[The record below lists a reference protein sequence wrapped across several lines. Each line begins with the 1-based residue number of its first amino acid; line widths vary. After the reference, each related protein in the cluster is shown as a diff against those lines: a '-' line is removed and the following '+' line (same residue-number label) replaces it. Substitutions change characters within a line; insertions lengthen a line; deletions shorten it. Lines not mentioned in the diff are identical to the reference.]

1 MFHPCLRERKE
12 REKNTCTCFLL
23 FFASGSHLIHFHS
36 FYQLAKSTKSY
47 FCPKMRLVTLL
58 LLCNF
63 VESLMSGNGLSL
75 KNFKLPSF
83 MAPPSTS
90 NTKNISKSQQEQLL
104 LKTISNTS
112 NGKTASLE
120 TQRKVLSIVS
130 SLEESFP
137 APPLNSILQPGSI
150 LDGTWYLQ
158 YTSPSDLND
167 DNSSESSYS
176 KWKIEKPEEN
186 IEVKSFNAKGSVS
199 AAGIEVDVT
208 YQAPKQIFDLSNL
221 TVRNEVILGN
231 NLVTKVIVGGPFR
244 LSEKKDNRAV
254 VSFLF
259 GNLDLQLFGSTFQLD
274 LASIFKFLALVR
286 GTDESGWLE
295 TTYLSDSIR
304 VGRGNKGTMFILT
317 RSEKP
322 ME

>member
-1 MFHPCLRERKE
+1 
-12 REKNTCTCFLL
+12 
-23 FFASGSHLIHFHS
+23 
-36 FYQLAKSTKSY
+36 
-47 FCPKMRLVTLL
+47 MRLITIL
-58 LLCNF
+58 LLCNAT
-63 VESLMSGNGLSL
+63 ESLMSGQGLSL

-83 MAPPSTS
+83 MTPTSPSSTS
-90 NTKNISKSQQEQLL
+90 KSVNKSQQEQLL
-104 LKTISNTS
+104 IKAISNTS
-112 NGKTASLE
+112 NGKNASLE

-137 APPLNSILQPGSI
+137 APPLNSILQPGSM
-150 LDGTWYLQ
+150 LDGTWFLQ
-158 YTSPSDLND
+158 YTSPSELND
-167 DNSSESSYS
+167 ESSSDSSYS

-208 YQAPKQIFDLSNL
+208 YQVPKQIFDLSNL

-231 NLVTKVIVGGPFR
+231 NGIKKVIVGGPFR

-259 GNLDLQLFGSTFQLD
+259 GNLEILLFGKTFHVD
-274 LASIFKFLALVR
+274 LAPVFKALALVR

-295 TTYLSDSIR
+295 TTYLSDNIR
-304 VGRGNKGTMFILT
+304 IGRGNKGTMFVLT
-317 RSEKP
+317 RSEQQLG
-322 ME
+322 